1 MNLSD
6 EIYEIEQLKEEI
18 NNIKNESKLLTSN
31 FSRERA
37 DILSEN
43 KIEISK
49 LLEKHTFEIKEIT
62 KYQPNDYSELKEK

>member
-18 NNIKNESKLLTSN
+18 NDIKNESKTLKLN
-31 FSRERA
+31 FSRERD

-43 KIEISK
+43 KIEMSK
-49 LLEKHTFEIKEIT
+49 LLEKHNFEIKEIT
-62 KYQPNDYSELKEK
+62 KFQPTDYSELKEK